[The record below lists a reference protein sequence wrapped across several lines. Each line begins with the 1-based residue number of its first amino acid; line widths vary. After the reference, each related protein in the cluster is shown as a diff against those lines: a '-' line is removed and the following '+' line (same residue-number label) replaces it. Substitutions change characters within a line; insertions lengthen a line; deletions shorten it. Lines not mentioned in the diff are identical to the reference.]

1 MFSAKW
7 DELRR
12 AEMSIDEDHCLV
24 FVVQKGLL
32 KDAKTTI
39 FPGVL
44 KCGDYKDIA
53 KAARVVDRRSNTD
66 DYVSRVLATLVK
78 VLLYNV
84 PST

>member
-1 MFSAKW
+1 MFGAKW
-7 DELRR
+7 DKLRR

-44 KCGDYKDIA
+44 KCCDYKDIA

-66 DYVSRVLATLVK
+66 DHVSLDFAILVQVLF
-78 VLLYNV
+78 
-84 PST
+84 